1 MTSINDIAINEP
13 SLCIPFVF
21 ANITEE
27 RIQDVF
33 SHLDLGEID
42 RIDMVW
48 RDSQSGGEH
57 QRVFIHFK
65 RWNSDENT
73 TCTRQALLDEETIK
87 VVYDD
92 PWFWKISASR
102 TRKPRPKG
110 VVAPRPRIEIMGK
123 QHKKTQQPA
132 PRTAVRG
139 AGVKKGYDHGTE
151 EFKSEIEQERTLF
164 ATRFVKEVLS
174 EVVAEVATKS
184 KVKTSSPV
192 TPVQQSTLS
201 SVSTTTPPP
210 PPKKLSRQ
218 SAWASASSDDETN

>member
-1 MTSINDIAINEP
+1 MTSINDAPINEP

-27 RIQDVF
+27 RIREVF
-33 SHLDLGEID
+33 SHLELGEIE

-65 RWNSDENT
+65 KWNSDENT
-73 TCTRQALLDEETIK
+73 TRTRQALIDEETIK

-110 VVAPRPRIEIMGK
+110 VAAPRPRIEILEK
-123 QHKKTQQPA
+123 EPKKTKA
-132 PRTAVRG
+132 
-139 AGVKKGYDHGTE
+139 
-151 EFKSEIEQERTLF
+151 
-164 ATRFVKEVLS
+164 
-174 EVVAEVATKS
+174 
-184 KVKTSSPV
+184 PV
-192 TPVQQSTLS
+192 TPPPTPRADQSE
-201 SVSTTTPPP
+201 TPPP
-210 PPKKLSRQ
+210 PPPSKLRRQ
-218 SAWASASSDDETN
+218 SAWASAPTSEWDAGTPEQEEKHDPDDDN

>member
-1 MTSINDIAINEP
+1 
-13 SLCIPFVF
+13 
-21 ANITEE
+21 
-27 RIQDVF
+27 
-33 SHLDLGEID
+33 
-42 RIDMVW
+42 
-48 RDSQSGGEH
+48 
-57 QRVFIHFK
+57 VFIHFK

-151 EFKSEIEQERTLF
+151 EFKSEDEQ
-164 ATRFVKEVLS
+164 EVLS

-201 SVSTTTPPP
+201 SVSTTIPPP

>member
-1 MTSINDIAINEP
+1 LSTSKPNMTSINDIAINEP

-110 VVAPRPRIEIMGK
+110 GVAPRPRIEIMGK
-123 QHKKTQQPA
+123 QHKKTQPA

-139 AGVKKGYDHGTE
+139 AGVKNGYDHGTE
-151 EFKSEIEQERTLF
+151 ESKSDEQEVLT
-164 ATRFVKEVLS
+164 EVA
-174 EVVAEVATKS
+174 AEVATKS

-192 TPVQQSTLS
+192 TPVQQSTIS
-201 SVSTTTPPP
+201 SMSPPS